1 MLHANRFRSQHHSRW
16 SNVVGNNTGRPRRGH
31 DRDLGFYPQ
40 AFQVRTAELLGRQA
54 DAQRVADA
62 VKRFTLQLGTPATLA
77 TLVLPLF
84 VLATPS
90 SVVAQRG
97 AGVFATGTITGTIVD
112 SEGVPQM
119 GALVQLLLPDTSL
132 AGTAVTDVRGRYR
145 LTQVTPGAYRVRASA
160 ALFLPIVRRH
170 LVVAGNGHSVV
181 NMTLS
186 TMLSSTEWLPVSRR
200 TAGEGDDDWM
210 WTMRSSTMRPVLRLA
225 TDDEGNAT
233 SGSVSSSA
241 EQPRAF
247 DTAGR
252 VTVQDNEGEFARG
265 GTHNVLSIVRH
276 SGDTVSILRADLSGP
291 RTPFPVN
298 PSADLT
304 VGWERS
310 LPLAGTSRTV
320 LTYSSHPEVQGDAL
334 QPAYKNSGLQ
344 MAVLRNAQRMNI
356 GSAVRLD
363 AGTVTRDVNLVG
375 NSFTVEPFLRLAV
388 HPSSGVVIAYTF
400 TESRGNETLEDLDRV
415 RPTPA
420 AAVIHD
426 GRVQLERGSHQALGV
441 STRLPHEGVVELA
454 VFSDRMDSPLLNG
467 IGALPAADVL
477 ESASATDPTTASFLV
492 AARNYQSMGVR
503 LVVQQPVTSS
513 VSLNASFASGR
524 ALRSTAAADATLK
537 QAVSGLLEANAA
549 AATVGIDGHFQR
561 SGTVVH
567 AGYRWQDESTLTAV
581 DRFRS
586 IDDTAYLHC
595 QLRQSLHS
603 LPLLPANL
611 EAVLEV
617 QNLLAEGYQPF
628 VSHDGHTLY
637 LAQSPRVLQA
647 GLSFSF

>member
-1 MLHANRFRSQHHSRW
+1 M
-16 SNVVGNNTGRPRRGH
+16 
-31 DRDLGFYPQ
+31 
-40 AFQVRTAELLGRQA
+40 
-54 DAQRVADA
+54 
-62 VKRFTLQLGTPATLA
+62 KRFTLQLVTPATLA
-77 TLVLPLF
+77 LLAMPLCVSVF
-84 VLATPS
+84 PRT
-90 SVVAQRG
+90 VVAQRG
-97 AGVFATGTITGTIVD
+97 VGLFSTGTITGTIVD
-112 SEGVPQM
+112 ADGVPQM

-132 AGTAVTDVRGRYR
+132 AATAMTDVRGRYR
-145 LTQVTPGAYRVRASA
+145 LTQVTPGAYRVRVSA
-160 ALFLPIVRRH
+160 ALFFPVVRRQ
-170 LVVAGNGHSVV
+170 LVAANGRAVV

-186 TMLSSTEWLPVSRR
+186 TMLSSTEWLPVTRR
-200 TAGEGDDDWM
+200 SASEGDDDWM

-233 SGSVSSSA
+233 GGSVSSSA

-247 DTAGR
+247 NTAGR

-265 GTHNVLSIVRH
+265 GTHNVLSVVRH
-276 SGDTVSILRADLSGP
+276 SGDTVSLLRADFSGP

-304 VGWERS
+304 VGWERA

-334 QPAYKNSGLQ
+334 QPAYRNSGLQ

-388 HPSSGVVIAYTF
+388 HPSDGVVLAYTF
-400 TESRGNETLEDLDRV
+400 TQARGNETLEDLDRV

-420 AAVIHD
+420 AAVINN
-426 GRVQLERGSHQALGV
+426 GRVQLERGSHHSLSA
-441 STRLPHEGVVELA
+441 SARLPHEGVVELA
-454 VFSDRMDSPLLNG
+454 VFSDRINSPALSG
-467 IGALPAADVL
+467 IGTLPAADVL
-477 ESASATDPTTASFLV
+477 ESATATDPTTASFLV
-492 AARNYQSMGVR
+492 AARNYQATGVR
-503 LVVQQPVTSS
+503 IVVQQPITHS
-513 VSLNASFASGR
+513 VAVNASFADGR
-524 ALRSTAAADATLK
+524 ALRSIAPADATLE
-537 QAVSGLLEANAA
+537 QVVSALAGENSVAA
-549 AATVGIDGHFQR
+549 SVGVDGHFQR

-586 IDDTAYLHC
+586 LDDTAYLHC